1 VPVLFLRLMEWL
13 QTLFLLKIVFCCE
26 GGVFENPFDIRRN
39 AVLIIGKVSWSGEAL
54 EFLDGEF
61 CR

>member
-1 VPVLFLRLMEWL
+1 M
-13 QTLFLLKIVFCCE
+13 KIVFCYG
-26 GGVFENPFDIRRN
+26 GGVFEHLFDIRRN
-39 AVLIIGKVSWSGEAL
+39 AVLIIGKVCGSGKTS